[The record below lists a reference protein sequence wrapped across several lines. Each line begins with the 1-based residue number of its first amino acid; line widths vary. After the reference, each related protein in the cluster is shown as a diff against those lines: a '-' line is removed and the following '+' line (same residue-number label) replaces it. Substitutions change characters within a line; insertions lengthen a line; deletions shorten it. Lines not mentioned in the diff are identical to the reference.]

1 MTWHPASPSLG
12 LTSYCCTHIYRIKLS
27 LYWCWICNVLPRL
40 WRNKDWWPI
49 PLKKYGD
56 IGNSS
61 GIPSVILPFTN
72 LKYVGILAPTAKLIG
87 DIPYFYV
94 LFMSPKHSLG
104 ITLEMAWLMG
114 AKPSP
119 AVLQLTKIPGSP
131 SGPPSCYGGW
141 SAIILGCRT

>member
-1 MTWHPASPSLG
+1 MNILLNSTFISDLLLH
-12 LTSYCCTHIYRIKLS
+12 TYIKLS
-27 LYWCWICNVLPRL
+27 SYWCWRCNALPRL
-40 WRNKDWWPI
+40 WRNGDWWPI

-56 IGNSS
+56 IGNFS
-61 GIPSVILPFTN
+61 GVTSVILPFIY
-72 LKYVGILAPTAKLIG
+72 LKYVRILAPAAKIIG

-94 LFMSPKHSLG
+94 LNVPKHSLG

-131 SGPPSCYGGW
+131 SGPPSWYGGW
-141 SAIILGCRT
+141 SAIILGCWT